1 MRPTGPRCATASR
14 VPAARKLR
22 GMRWLL
28 VLLLAGCSHASINA
42 SGNSSSGTVTTGGQA
57 SVHAESRSL
66 AALVIAGMFIA
77 AAVEDARDPRPF
89 PSFSSLA
96 DWFRIPP
103 APELDPTR
111 RVSEQDCSR
120 PLDFSQGNIR
130 CK

>member
-1 MRPTGPRCATASR
+1 MRSSGPRCATASR

-42 SGNSSSGTVTTGGQA
+42 SGSSPSGTVGTGGQA
-57 SVHAESRSL
+57 SVRVESRSL
-66 AALVIAGMFIA
+66 AALVIAGTFIA
-77 AAVEDARDPRPF
+77 AAAEDLRDPRPF

-111 RVSEQDCSR
+111 RVSEQDCTQ
-120 PLDFSQGNIR
+120 PIELGGNLKCR
-130 CK
+130 